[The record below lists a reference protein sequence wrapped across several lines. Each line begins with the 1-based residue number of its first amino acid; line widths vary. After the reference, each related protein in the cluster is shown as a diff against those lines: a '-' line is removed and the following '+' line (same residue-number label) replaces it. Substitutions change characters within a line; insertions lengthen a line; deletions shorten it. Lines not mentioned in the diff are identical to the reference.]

1 MTRGRYTT
9 AVALALAAAVSTD
22 AMADNEATAERTVEV
37 SEESE
42 ATSGLVEEEITN
54 LEAAVKK
61 VEDELRERRE
71 FVIEAKRVP
80 QEVQQDLD
88 AQIAHLQSQ
97 QEKVANELDR
107 TAKDLAKLKGWQ
119 DVERERGAFLGIS
132 GAPVTGALRE
142 QLKLP
147 RGVGLVVEH
156 VQPKSAAE
164 EAGVKRFDV
173 LHKLDDQ
180 LLVNPH
186 QLAVLV
192 RTRKP
197 GEEVKLTVIRGGES
211 KVLSAKLTEA
221 ELEPLEEANV
231 WGVRPFWGQKLQE
244 AIRPENQ
251 VRLERPM
258 AGAGV
263 LTRVR
268 EKDGSEKI
276 VAVDDRNTM
285 IMTRQGGKNELRVL
299 SREGKELFRGPIDD
313 ENNVQNLPE
322 EVRTKAR
329 SLLGTAKGDGAAG
342 ETVQERREWKKTD
355 RRTVEVSEDGL
366 TLRITAE
373 GYGGEATTHLNARDK
388 SGKRLFDGPIDTEK
402 QRDGLPR
409 EVAER
414 LESPRL
420 KAMLEGLREGK

>member
-1 MTRGRYTT
+1 MTLWRFTT

-22 AMADNEATAERTVEV
+22 AMAENEATVEKTVEI
-37 SEESE
+37 SEENE
-42 ATSGLVEEEITN
+42 ASSDLVEEEIVN

-80 QEVQQDLD
+80 QEIQRDLD

-97 QEKVANELDR
+97 QEKVANDLER
-107 TAKDLAKLKGWQ
+107 AAKDLVTLKGWQ
-119 DVERERGAFLGIS
+119 DGEREKGAFLGIS

-147 RGVGLVVEH
+147 RGVSLVVEH

-211 KVLSAKLTEA
+211 KVLNAKLTEA
-221 ELEPLEEANV
+221 ELEPLDEANV
-231 WGVRPFWGQKLQE
+231 WGERPFWGQRFQE

-258 AGAGV
+258 GGAGV

-268 EKDGSEKI
+268 EKDGSEK
-276 VAVDDRNTM
+276 VVSVDDRHTM
-285 IMTRQGGKNELRVL
+285 IMTKQGGKDELRVL
-299 SREGKELFRGPIDD
+299 SRDGKELYRGPIDGD
-313 ENNVQNLPE
+313 DNIQKLPE
-322 EVRTKAR
+322 AVRTKAR
-329 SLLGTAKGDGAAG
+329 SLLGAAKGDGATE
-342 ETVQERREWKKTD
+342 ETIKERREWKKTD

-373 GYGGEATTHLNARDK
+373 RFGDEATTHLNARDK
-388 SGKRLFDGPIDTEK
+388 SGKQLFDGPIDTEK
-402 QRDGLPR
+402 QREGLPR

-420 KAMLEGLREGK
+420 KAMLEGLRKGK